1 MKALQMFALK
11 DVLNVLNNID
21 AGVAA
26 LKSFDNVFSTIV
38 STFNDDDAA
47 NLRDLYE
54 MKVSE
59 SDQYHAAFKVAIS
72 KVE

>member
-1 MKALQMFALK
+1 MFALK

-47 NLRDLYE
+47 TLQELYE
-54 MKVSE
+54 MKITE
-59 SDQYHAAFKVAIS
+59 SDLYHATFLS
-72 KVE
+72 KIEQ